1 MDINHLLLDL
11 EVIKQIME
19 NDKLAVIT
27 LPGSTKLSVDCAT
40 YTSSIKRWYYSYNRE
55 DSINYLE
62 QLTNNIEKTCDFI
75 ISGQHNDEAEI
86 IKNAILNS
94 LIGLENLKKTYTK
107 DSVISAKITLIINKL
122 KTLSKNLENFINNTI
137 NFINELETA
146 NNKKLLINNNNE
158 EQ

>member
-94 LIGLENLKKTYTK
+94 FIGLENLKKTYIK

-137 NFINELETA
+137 NIINELEHTH
-146 NNKKLLINNNNE
+146 NKNLLINNNE